1 MKDYKSKMSML
12 AFALTFAVAAAAAD
26 APKLTF
32 TFSQANVPGA
42 LQTIPFGV
50 NNAGVTV
57 GQYED
62 KATLLHGYILDG
74 KKLTK
79 LDDPKG
85 TSTACFSL
93 NPNGAMAVVGYY
105 INSKGNAVGFLYQ
118 KDKFT
123 DIPGPAGAKS
133 SDASAINDFGA
144 IVGSYTDSSNI
155 THGFLLK
162 GTAYKTLDVPGAIY
176 TVGTGINNKGSI
188 VLYWEDSK
196 GVLESSIYN
205 GKTYKTFNVPGAIGG
220 SAAQAI
226 NSAGDVVYQWGDSSG
241 IHGALLRAGKY
252 YKFDYPKS
260 VFTSGD
266 GINDKNTVVGPYEAK
281 TSGPFSGFKA
291 TYK

>member
-1 MKDYKSKMSML
+1 MRSNKLTCVLGFVLML
-12 AFALTFAVAAAAAD
+12 TATLAAAAD

-32 TFSQANVPGA
+32 KFSKTNLPGA
-42 LQTIPFGV
+42 LQTFPYGV

-62 KATLLHGYILDG
+62 KATLLHGYVLNG

-85 TSTACFSL
+85 TKTACFGL
-93 NPNGAMAVVGYY
+93 NPNGAIAIVGYY
-105 INSKGNAVGFLYQ
+105 FNSKGNAVGFLYRRG
-118 KDKFT
+118 KFT
-123 DIPGPAGAKS
+123 DIPGPKGATN
-133 SDASAINDFGA
+133 SDASAINDSGA
-144 IVGSYTDSSNI
+144 IVGSYTDSSGI
-155 THGFLLK
+155 SHGFLLK
-162 GTAYKTLDVPGAIY
+162 GTTYTTLNVPGATY

-196 GVLESSIYN
+196 GLLESSIYN
-205 GKTYKTFNVPGAIGG
+205 GKTYKTINVPGAIGG

-226 NSAGDVVYQWGDSSG
+226 NSAGDVVYQWADSSAV
-241 IHGALLRAGKY
+241 HGALLRAGKY

-266 GINDKNTVVGPYEAK
+266 GINDKNLLVGAYEAE
-281 TSGPFSGFKA
+281 TTGPFSGFKA
-291 TYK
+291 TY